1 MKQNY
6 KQLGVIKFGKA
17 LLETGDLDPIYIML
31 WKAKLH
37 PNLLKR
43 WLLAY
48 SMFYHAGVASEL
60 AQYKGEEFYEQAD
73 NLAAPEE
80 KTPRGTE
87 RRHFRG
93 KACLQSIAY
102 FAKRYPKGPEQALN
116 HLVTTSKGTVDG
128 VLSLVQRSWPLYG
141 PWVAWKLADLLERLA
156 IAPIKFPIETLN
168 MYSEPTKGAWLAAQ
182 RFPKLWS
189 ENQDDPP
196 PSTEEVVEHLIR
208 MFRKY
213 KAPPRYERPV
223 NVQEI
228 ETILCKWKS
237 HLNGHYP
244 IGKDTIEIREALE
257 GWGYLAKKLR
267 RHLP

>member
-1 MKQNY
+1 MK
-6 KQLGVIKFGKA
+6 KLGIIKFGKA

-31 WKAKLH
+31 WKAKDKLGH
-37 PNLLKR
+37 NKLYR

-48 SMFYHAGVASEL
+48 WWFYHAGVASTISALDGLGFYERALRL
-60 AQYKGEEFYEQAD
+60 AQTKG
-73 NLAAPEE
+73 
-80 KTPRGTE
+80 TPRGTE

-93 KACLQSIAY
+93 QACVNSIDW
-102 FAKRYPKGPEQALN
+102 FSDHCVRPESAVERLIERCD
-116 HLVTTSKGTVDG
+116 SVDD
-128 VLSLVQRSWPLYG
+128 VLHFVKNKWPLFG
-141 PWVAWKLADLLERLA
+141 PWIGFKIADMLERLD
-156 IAPIKFPIETLN
+156 IAPIKFPIKTLD
-168 MYSEPTKGAWLAAQ
+168 MYSEPTKGAALAAK

-196 PSTEEVVEHLIR
+196 PDTTDVVKHLIKV
-208 MFRKY
+208 FSKY

-244 IGKDTIEIREALE
+244 VGKDTKEIKHALR
-257 GWGYLAKKLR
+257 GWGKTAEMLRSYL
-267 RHLP
+267 P